1 MGYRLVPDAEIF
13 YAMDKSWWAV
23 NGMDAIRTLS
33 QQCEVWTGQPDWSE
47 KWGFNLLT
55 WDQGQGYSPK
65 VGQVH
70 GNKLSC
76 IQLIN
81 IVAWEKPSLIVLL
94 GYDNQGKH
102 WHPEYTESGLTGIL
116 PAGSD
121 DYAVMAQT
129 CPIRIVNASRHTA
142 IEGIERVR
150 LEDIPQ
156 TIGQA

>member
-1 MGYRLVPDAEIF
+1 
-13 YAMDKSWWAV
+13 
-23 NGMDAIRTLS
+23 
-33 QQCEVWTGQPDWSE
+33 
-47 KWGFNLLT
+47 
-55 WDQGQGYSPK
+55 
-65 VGQVH
+65 
-70 GNKLSC
+70 
-76 IQLIN
+76 
-81 IVAWEKPSLIVLL
+81 LL

-156 TIGQA
+156 TIG